1 MGNDFGFRNP
11 ILTISSDGVKCHYE
25 PWKPFASLPVE
36 KKEIPKKYIINRKVT
51 VLIWEDGSKTIIR
64 KSEDDRHD
72 PIKAFLWA
80 FFEKKSGLTRTKA
93 NQYLRK
99 IEEEGFRDDKGKKFK
114 RKWNAR
120 GTKRVHRRNNQR
132 NSGRKENNL

>member
-1 MGNDFGFRNP
+1 MNP
-11 ILTISSDGVKCHYE
+11 WEEEVYYR
-25 PWKPFASLPVE
+25 SLWGTPSFFNPPQGYLKE
-36 KKEIPKKYIINRKVT
+36 LKKEKEIPKKYIINRKAA

-114 RKWNAR
+114 RKWNTR

>member
-1 MGNDFGFRNP
+1 MNPWEEEVYYRNVW
-11 ILTISSDGVKCHYE
+11 GVPRFCD
-25 PWKPFASLPVE
+25 LPRPYFKE
-36 KKEIPKKYIINRKVT
+36 EKEIPKKYIINRKVT

-99 IEEEGFRDDKGKKFK
+99 IEEEGFKDDKGKQFK
-114 RKWNAR
+114 RKWNTR
-120 GTKRVHRRNNQR
+120 GAKRVHRRNNQR
-132 NSGRKENNL
+132 NNGR

>member
-1 MGNDFGFRNP
+1 MNP
-11 ILTISSDGVKCHYE
+11 WEEEVYYRSLTGTPIFNVPQDYFK
-25 PWKPFASLPVE
+25 E
-36 KKEIPKKYIINRKVT
+36 KKEIPKKYIINRKAT

-114 RKWNAR
+114 REWNTR
-120 GTKRVHRRNNQR
+120 GTKRVHRKNNKRNN
-132 NSGRKENNL
+132 GR